1 MWRSSEILSS
11 AKEEKDRHQHNL
23 RIARRRHEK
32 RRLAAEEQATAE
44 AVPEKEKARHLIDFL
59 ISNGLVDVRRH
70 AAVVIKAFV
79 SGFLARQRS
88 QGSSGARSVD
98 PAGLLQTYLDE
109 SERGGV
115 FRDGSVHSALVSQVS
130 SCSFYVALTGCL
142 ALTGYAITL
151 YFSQFSCFFSS
162 LRRFTILVV
171 CVQAFMRGFLESSKF
186 HETGDETKAVN
197 NI

>member
-1 MWRSSEILSS
+1 MYLFRCYEHTEYSLSAIIFHHICGCLSEILSS

-23 RIARRRHEK
+23 RIARRRQEK

-88 QGSSGARSVD
+88 QCTSGAHSVD

-115 FRDGSVHSALVSQVS
+115 FGDGSVHSALVSQVS
-130 SCSFYVALTGCL
+130 GCSHCMPWRGHLLLRIYSITLKFVHVICSSFYT
-142 ALTGYAITL
+142 
-151 YFSQFSCFFSS
+151 
-162 LRRFTILVV
+162 
-171 CVQAFMRGFLESSKF
+171 
-186 HETGDETKAVN
+186 
-197 NI
+197 